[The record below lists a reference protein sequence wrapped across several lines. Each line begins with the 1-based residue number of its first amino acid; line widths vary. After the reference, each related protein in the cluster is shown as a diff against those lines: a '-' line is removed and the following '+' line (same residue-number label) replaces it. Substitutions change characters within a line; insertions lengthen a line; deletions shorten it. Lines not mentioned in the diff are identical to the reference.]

1 MSEFTIREAAPTDA
15 EAVAGL
21 LGELGYPNT
30 VDFARSKLAA
40 LAESDSDRVLVAA
53 RASQRSSSAVSQSSK
68 RAGGVVGVAHLHVA
82 ELFHQPGRVGRIMAV
97 VVNADARRLGV
108 GRELM
113 NRLEALA
120 RECGCTKL
128 ELTSAAHREAA
139 HALYL
144 SLGYDEG
151 LRHFVKYLDPPGE
164 AGESR

>member
-1 MSEFTIREAAPTDA
+1 MGEFTVREAAPTDA

-30 VDFARSKLAA
+30 ADFARSKLAA
-40 LAESDSDRVLVAA
+40 LAESDSDRVLVAE
-53 RASQRSSSAVSQSSK
+53 RV
-68 RAGGVVGVAHLHVA
+68 GGVVGVAHLHMT
-82 ELFHQPGRVGRIMAV
+82 ELFHQPGRAGRIMAV
-97 VVNADARRLGV
+97 VVNADSRRLGV

-120 RECGCTKL
+120 REYGCTKL

-139 HALYL
+139 HAFYL

-151 LRHFVKYLDPPGE
+151 LRHFVKYLNPPGE